1 MACRDFRKS
10 MCTFWTLHP
19 ENGGELDSKKPAM
32 ESIDAYIASAPKNT
46 RALLKE
52 MRKTIRDAAPE
63 AAEKISYQMP
73 TFWLNGNLV
82 HFAAYAGHIGF
93 YPAPSGISR
102 FSKQLAGFKGAKGSV
117 QFPLDQPLP
126 LGLIAEIVRFRVK
139 ENKANEKKTS
149 GKSPKA
155 PAKGVRKK

>member
-1 MACRDFRKS
+1 
-10 MCTFWTLHP
+10 
-19 ENGGELDSKKPAM
+19 M

-63 AAEKISYQMP
+63 AVEKLSYQMP

-82 HFAAYAGHIGF
+82 HFAAYTGHIGF

-126 LGLIAEIVRFRVK
+126 LNLIAEIVRFRVK
-139 ENKANEKKTS
+139 ENQAKAKKPAS
-149 GKSPKA
+149 GKSPKPA
-155 PAKGVRKK
+155 AKGVRKK